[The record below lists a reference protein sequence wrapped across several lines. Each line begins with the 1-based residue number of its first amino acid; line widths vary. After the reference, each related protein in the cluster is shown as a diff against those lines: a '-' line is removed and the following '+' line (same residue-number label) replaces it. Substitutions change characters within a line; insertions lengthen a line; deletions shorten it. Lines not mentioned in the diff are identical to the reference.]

1 MANPAKHK
9 SVSVPK
15 PAHIKAEWLADKI
28 IPGTKLSISKVIESI
43 INEKLQ
49 NTDTRME
56 KHKEI
61 CKKCNGNGFYSVPFE
76 LVRHEEYV
84 QCEDCKSQ
92 GEIELHTPE
101 QLREKGVL

>member
-1 MANPAKHK
+1 
-9 SVSVPK
+9 
-15 PAHIKAEWLADKI
+15 
-28 IPGTKLSISKVIESI
+28 
-43 INEKLQ
+43 
-49 NTDTRME
+49 ME

-84 QCEDCKSQ
+84 QCEDCKSH